1 MSQTTSDSMQ
11 DSKCANLHNNRNQ
24 ILLVAILQSNQ
35 QQFYQEMC
43 SINESYSMGID
54 YPVKNKTHACY
65 QKKTMDFESFHY
77 L

>member
-1 MSQTTSDSMQ
+1 MQ

-43 SINESYSMGID
+43 SINESLIQWGLSSQEQNSCMLSKENNG
-54 YPVKNKTHACY
+54 
-65 QKKTMDFESFHY
+65 F
-77 L
+77 